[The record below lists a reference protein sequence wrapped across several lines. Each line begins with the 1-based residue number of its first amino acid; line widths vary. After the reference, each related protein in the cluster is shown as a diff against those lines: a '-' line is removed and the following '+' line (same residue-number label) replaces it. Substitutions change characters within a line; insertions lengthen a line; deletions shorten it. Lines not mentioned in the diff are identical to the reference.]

1 MRPNTHTKYHNSVTV
16 IPRELLEFG
25 LDPAVLWNVDRD
37 KKINKHIIIVSALKN
52 GYSTEVINKLAAYFG
67 THAIINAL
75 IKYRDRVSDKLFKT
89 VEDQLKSS
97 IHAA

>member
-1 MRPNTHTKYHNSVTV
+1 MRHNTHKKYHNSVTV
-16 IPRELLEFG
+16 TPRELLEFG
-25 LDPAVLWNVDRD
+25 LDPAVLWNVERD
-37 KKINKHIIIVSALKN
+37 KKVNKQIIIVSALKN

-75 IKYRDRVSDKLFKT
+75 IKYRDRVSDKLFET